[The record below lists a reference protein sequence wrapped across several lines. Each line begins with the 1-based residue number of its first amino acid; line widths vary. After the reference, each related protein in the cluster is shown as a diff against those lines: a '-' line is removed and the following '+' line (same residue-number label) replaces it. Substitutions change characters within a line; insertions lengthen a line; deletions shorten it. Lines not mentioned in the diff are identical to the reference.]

1 MPLEQ
6 LAYFAEIIG
15 VGAVVVS
22 LIYVG
27 RQLRQNTEM
36 LRVGAAGSW
45 VGLTERLTSEI
56 TTSREVAEYWLKAGS
71 SSAFDDLDEVDQQ
84 RAIMFE
90 WRAITNWNQWFELR
104 KQGLMPDAQWNE
116 MIWLIRNLG
125 HRRAVQE
132 AWRAFEGGYDQAFRD
147 FVSRHLEEGSRT
159 PVSGHEGDRTTPA
172 GLGDSE

>member
-6 LAYFAEIIG
+6 LAHLAEIIAA
-15 VGAVVVS
+15 VAVVMS

-45 VGLTERLTSEI
+45 VAVTERLVSEI

-71 SSAFDDLDEVDQQ
+71 SSAFDSLDEVDQQ
-84 RAIMFE
+84 RAIMFY

-104 KQGLMPDAQWNE
+104 QKGLMPDPQWNE
-116 MIWLIRNLG
+116 LIWLIQNFG
-125 HRRAVQE
+125 RRHALRE
-132 AWRAFEGGYDQAFRD
+132 AWRTFEGGYDQSFRD
-147 FVSRHLEEGSRT
+147 FVSHHFE
-159 PVSGHEGDRTTPA
+159 EGDRKRESAASRST
-172 GLGDSE
+172 S

>member
-6 LAYFAEIIG
+6 LAHLAEIMAA
-15 VGAVVVS
+15 VAVVVS

-45 VGLTERLTSEI
+45 VGLTERLVSEI
-56 TTSREVAEYWLKAGS
+56 TTSREVAEYWLNAGP
-71 SSAFDDLDEVDQQ
+71 SSAFDSLDEVDQQ

-104 KQGLMPDAQWNE
+104 KQGLMPDPQWNE
-116 MIWLIRNLG
+116 MIWLIQNLG
-125 HRRAVQE
+125 RRRAVRE
-132 AWRAFEGGYDQAFRD
+132 AWRAFEGCYDQSFRD
-147 FVSRHLEEGSRT
+147 FVSRHFE
-159 PVSGHEGDRTTPA
+159 EGDRKRATAASRST
-172 GLGDSE
+172 S